1 MTPGPLRSR
10 TALAALAGLALGV
23 SLGACAARGA
33 AQNGLAAERAQDYDL
48 AVAEYTKAV
57 RARPDDRTLHLA
69 LDRAK
74 LRASQDH
81 FSRARRHA
89 ATGRSEEALVEYQ
102 LAAELNPAS
111 GEIQDELRALRAQMR
126 TQVAV
131 DRGGQTTLE
140 ALIKASLA
148 APLPGADLPP
158 GITMPE
164 TLVFRDASARDI
176 FTAIGQFANL
186 SVVFDPA
193 FRDQTLS
200 LDLHNQPL
208 AEALTSIGTSTRTFW
223 RVTAPR
229 TIAVIPDTA
238 AKRREYD
245 EEIVRTFFLS
255 NADLKETVDVLRIV
269 VDARRLAPVQGAN
282 AITIKDTPERVAAAG
297 RIIQAID
304 KARPEVVIDVE
315 LLEVDRTR
323 LQDYGL
329 QIASPTTTP
338 TGIDGQ
344 ATVDRDRLTL
354 RDLRSLTSSDVLL
367 TNLPGLYYRLL
378 KSDTNTRTLANPQLR
393 TQEGTAA
400 QARFGERVP
409 VPVTTFAPIA
419 AGGVQTQPIT
429 SFNYE
434 NIGVNIDITPRMHH
448 DDDVSLAVRV
458 EVSSISGS
466 GFGGLPTFG
475 NRSISTVIRLRDGE
489 TNMLAGLIRDEE
501 RKVAS
506 GIPGLSDI
514 PLVGKLFAFN
524 RTETQAT
531 DIILTLT
538 PHIVRVLD
546 LNEADVRAFKVGRDT
561 GAAVIDVPGPP
572 AARPPADDGAGSTA
586 PAVPVLRPMPAIP
599 QTATPV
605 KPPPP
610 GIKPPPPPPPPPGRS
625 R

>member
-1 MTPGPLRSR
+1 MTRGSGRLSR
-10 TALAALAGLALGV
+10 LLGAACLAAAAL
-23 SLGACAARGA
+23 LGACASTGAMQNAR
-33 AQNGLAAERAQDYDL
+33 LAEQRQDYDL
-48 AVAEYTKAV
+48 AVAEWTKAA
-57 RARPDDRTLHLA
+57 RQRPDDRTVRLS

-74 LRASQDH
+74 LRAAQDH
-81 FSRARRHA
+81 FAKARRHA
-89 ATGRSEEALVEYQ
+89 ATARTDEALVEYQ

-126 TQVAV
+126 TQVAS
-131 DRGGQTTLE
+131 DRGGKTTLE
-140 ALIKASLA
+140 GLIRDSLA
-148 APLPGADLPP
+148 APLPGTDLPDGVTLP
-158 GITMPE
+158 DS
-164 TLVFRDASARDI
+164 LVFRDAGTRDI
-176 FTAIGQFANL
+176 YTAIARFADI

-193 FRDQTLS
+193 FRDQPLS
-200 LDLHNQPL
+200 IDLRKT
-208 AEALTSIGTSTRTFW
+208 ALPDALNAVGAATRNFW
-223 RVTAPR
+223 RVTSPR
-229 TIAVIPDTA
+229 TVIVIPDTA
-238 AKRREYD
+238 AKRREYE

-269 VDARRLAPVQGAN
+269 VDARRLAPVAATN

-329 QIASPTTTP
+329 QIASPTSSP
-338 TGIDGQ
+338 TGIDGAASVQ
-344 ATVDRDRLTL
+344 RDGLTL

-378 KSDTNTRTLANPQLR
+378 KNDTNTRTLANPQLR

-448 DDDVSLAVRV
+448 DDDVSLAVKI

-475 NRSISTVIRLRDGE
+475 NRSINTVIRLRDGE

-501 RKVAS
+501 RHVAS
-506 GIPGLSDI
+506 GIPGLVDI
-514 PLVGKLFAFN
+514 PVIGRLFAFN

-546 LNEADVRAFKVGRDT
+546 LTDVDVRAFKVGRDT
-561 GAAVIDVPGPP
+561 GAAAVIDAPGLTPV
-572 AARPPADDGAGSTA
+572 RPPAEGAGTPATA
-586 PAVPVLRPMPAIP
+586 TPAAPVLRPQPP
-599 QTATPV
+599 TPGTASPL

-610 GIKPPPPPPPPPGRS
+610 TRPPGGR
-625 R
+625 

>member
-1 MTPGPLRSR
+1 MTSEPARPRVP
-10 TALAALAGLALGV
+10 AAAVLAVLALVTAG
-23 SLGACAARGA
+23 CASRAAVTLAR
-33 AQNGLAAERAQDYDL
+33 QAEQSQDYDL
-48 AVAEYTKAV
+48 AVAEYTKAA
-57 RARPDDRTLHLA
+57 RAKPDDRTIRLS

-81 FSRARRHA
+81 FAKARRHA
-89 ATGRSEEALVEYQ
+89 ATGRNDEALVEYQ
-102 LAAELNPAS
+102 LAAELNPAN
-111 GEIQDELRALRAQMR
+111 GEIQDELRALRAQVR

-131 DRGGQTTLE
+131 DRGGKTTLE
-140 ALIKASLA
+140 ALIKESLA
-148 APLPGADLPP
+148 APLPGADLPADV
-158 GITMPE
+158 TLPE
-164 TLVFRDASARDI
+164 ALVFRDANARDI
-176 FTAIGQFANL
+176 YTAIGKFANM

-193 FRDQTLS
+193 FRDQPLSIDLRKAPLGEALNSLS
-200 LDLHNQPL
+200 L
-208 AEALTSIGTSTRTFW
+208 TTRNFW

-238 AKRREYD
+238 AKRREYE

-269 VDARRLAPVQGAN
+269 VDARRLAPVPATN

-323 LQDYGL
+323 LMDYGL
-329 QIASPTTTP
+329 QIASPTTAP
-338 TGIDGQ
+338 TGLDGG
-344 ATVDRDRLTL
+344 AAVTREGGVTL

-393 TQEGTAA
+393 TTEGIAA

-434 NIGVNIDITPRMHH
+434 NIGVNIDITPRTHH

-514 PLVGKLFAFN
+514 PVIGRIFAFN

-546 LNEADVRAFKVGRDT
+546 LTDADVRAFKVGRDT
-561 GAAVIDVPGPP
+561 GVAALDVPAPP
-572 AARPPADDGAGSTA
+572 APRPPGGGDAAAAPAGGGGATA
-586 PAVPVLRPMPAIP
+586 PAAPVLRPVPPPAG
-599 QTATPV
+599 TATPL

-610 GIKPPPPPPPPPGRS
+610 GTRPPG
-625 R
+625 

>member
-1 MTPGPLRSR
+1 MTRGSGRSSR
-10 TALAALAGLALGV
+10 LLGAAGLVAATL
-23 SLGACAARGA
+23 LGACASTGAMQNAR
-33 AQNGLAAERAQDYDL
+33 LAEQRQDYDL
-48 AVAEYTKAV
+48 AVAEWTKA
-57 RARPDDRTLHLA
+57 ARQHPDDRTVRLS

-74 LRASQDH
+74 LRAAQDH
-81 FSRARRHA
+81 FAKARRHA
-89 ATGRSEEALVEYQ
+89 ATARTDEALVEYQ

-126 TQVAV
+126 TQVAS
-131 DRGGQTTLE
+131 DRGGKTTLE
-140 ALIKASLA
+140 GLIRDSLA
-148 APLPGADLPP
+148 APLPGTDLPDGVTLP
-158 GITMPE
+158 DS
-164 TLVFRDASARDI
+164 LVFREAGTRDI
-176 FTAIGQFANL
+176 YTAIARFADI

-193 FRDQTLS
+193 FRDQPLS
-200 LDLHNQPL
+200 IDLRKTALP
-208 AEALTSIGTSTRTFW
+208 EALNAVGAATRNFW
-223 RVTAPR
+223 RVTSPR
-229 TIAVIPDTA
+229 TVIVIPDTA
-238 AKRREYD
+238 AKRREYE

-269 VDARRLAPVQGAN
+269 VDARRLAPVAATN

-329 QIASPTTTP
+329 QIASPTSSP
-338 TGIDGQ
+338 TGIDGAASVQ
-344 ATVDRDRLTL
+344 RDGLTL

-378 KSDTNTRTLANPQLR
+378 KNDTNTRTLANPQLR

-448 DDDVSLAVRV
+448 DDDVSLAVKI

-475 NRSISTVIRLRDGE
+475 NRSINTVIRLRDGE

-501 RKVAS
+501 RHVAS
-506 GIPGLSDI
+506 GIPGLVDI
-514 PLVGKLFAFN
+514 PVIGRLFAFN

-546 LNEADVRAFKVGRDT
+546 LTDADVRAFKVGRDT
-561 GAAVIDVPGPP
+561 GAAAVIDAPGLTPV
-572 AARPPADDGAGSTA
+572 RPPTDGAGGAA
-586 PAVPVLRPMPAIP
+586 PTTGAPGAPVLRPQPP
-599 QTATPV
+599 TPGTASPL

-610 GIKPPPPPPPPPGRS
+610 TRPPGGR
-625 R
+625 